1 MTTSRT
7 TSRRGPLVAV
17 VSIAVVLAAAAG
29 IWYLFLRPSGP
40 APVSLATLP
49 PASAVASPGGP
60 SPAATAAATA
70 AAAPG
75 SSAAASA
82 ATGGVGL
89 TGAWAVDAGVG
100 SFSDFSG
107 SFVGYRVRE
116 ELATIGATVAV
127 GRTPDV
133 TGSLAIDGTTVTGGE
148 IMANLT
154 TLRSDEQ
161 NRDRQLSRQA
171 LETGRFPTA
180 TFVLT
185 SPVDLGS
192 VPAEGE
198 TVDVTLPGDLTIHGV
213 TRAVEVPAQARLHS
227 GVITVVGS
235 LPVAFTDYAIEKPQ
249 SMVVL
254 TVEDNGTLEFQV
266 HFSRA

>member
-1 MTTSRT
+1 MTTPRT
-7 TSRRGPLVAV
+7 TSRRGPLVAI
-17 VSIAVVLAAAAG
+17 IAVAVLLAAGAG
-29 IWYLFLRPSGP
+29 VWYLFLRPAGP

-49 PASAVASPGGP
+49 PASAATSPEGGQSPVAETTAPTPGTSP
-60 SPAATAAATA
+60 
-70 AAAPG
+70 
-75 SSAAASA
+75 AASA
-82 ATGGVGL
+82 ATGGDGVS
-89 TGAWAVDAGVG
+89 GAWAVDAGVG

-116 ELATIGATVAV
+116 ELATIGATEAV

-133 TGSLAIDGTTVTGGE
+133 TGSLTIDGTTVTAGE
-148 IMANLT
+148 ITADLT
-154 TLRSDEQ
+154 TLRSDES

-171 LETGRFPTA
+171 LETGQFPSA
-180 TFVLT
+180 SFVLT
-185 SPVDLGS
+185 APVDLGS

-198 TVDVTLPGDLTIHGV
+198 TVDVTLPGDLTLHGV
-213 TRAVEVPAQARLHS
+213 TRAVEVPAQARLQG

-235 LPVAFTDYAIEKPQ
+235 LPIAFADYDIEKPQ

-266 HFSRA
+266 HFSRS